1 MTWWVPLYD
10 QPYGPPQ
17 PLPYSPAP
25 YPAPPQQG
33 WVCPKCGAVMAPFVP
48 TCWHC
53 QPRYVIMTT
62 VTFIGEEE

>member
-1 MTWWVPLYD
+1 M
-10 QPYGPPQ
+10 
-17 PLPYSPAP
+17 PYSPMP

-53 QPRYVIMTT
+53 QPRYVITTITTT
-62 VTFIGEEE
+62 VTFTEEEE